1 METIVV
7 FDSLHG
13 NTERVAHAIGEALAP
28 LGSVRVLRTTDVPP
42 DATADAWV
50 VGGPTHN
57 HGLSK
62 PLSAL
67 LKTMEGSGSLKGLPV
82 ATFDTRYRYPRLM
95 SGSAAHSAA
104 GKLRRTGC
112 HLVTQPASFFVQE
125 GARPP
130 EGGKPLPETEHLAEA
145 ELDRAHAWGVQLVD
159 LLARG

>member
-1 METIVV
+1 METIVA

-13 NTERVAHAIGEALAP
+13 NTERVAQAIGEALAP
-28 LGSVRVLRTTDVPP
+28 LGEVRVLPTTDVPP
-42 DATADAWV
+42 DAAPDAWV
-50 VGGPTHN
+50 VGGPTHS

-67 LKTMEGSGSLKGLPV
+67 LKTMESGGGLKGVPV

-112 HLVTQPASFFVQE
+112 HLVTEPASFFVQE
-125 GARPP
+125 GPRPA
-130 EGGKPLPETEHLAEA
+130 EGGKPLPETEHLAEG
-145 ELDRAHAWGVQLVD
+145 ELERARAWGTRLVD
-159 LLARG
+159 LLAQG